1 MWEQQSSLIVE
12 NTDRIKHWWVYL
24 CLANGLTMGNGKD
37 SVNLKTLVII
47 ATYYATNIFRCT
59 LHAYTGPLDPNAVS
73 LYRSFTKSFLVK
85 FGGFRTLGSDLPAN
99 DSGKKKRPSPSIIF
113 TIYGRAGG
121 KWISWGRYGSCT
133 LWSFGRGP
141 NVGVQEENMCLKVN
155 KLILY
160 HLKTKPYVCMQ
171 VMMDSSL
178 GTRCNTKILRI
189 V

>member
-1 MWEQQSSLIVE
+1 MIILLH
-12 NTDRIKHWWVYL
+12 NTKISILPIPNCNVGTTMFNKVTYSGKHWQDETLVSSSTYL
-24 CLANGLTMGNGKD
+24 EYLEEKCLANGLTMGNSKD

-121 KWISWGRYGSCT
+121 KWILWGRYGSCT

-141 NVGVQEENMCLKVN
+141 NDGAQEESMYLKVN
-155 KLILY
+155 
-160 HLKTKPYVCMQ
+160 
-171 VMMDSSL
+171 
-178 GTRCNTKILRI
+178 
-189 V
+189 